1 MNLLTHL
8 IIYNLAASIF
18 LYATLAYNPRMWL
31 HRMPPEVLAKVTGKT
46 PEEKRIFIY
55 FALPFL
61 LWLFV
66 YPIIYVLGQDSTFL
80 TNFLTLGAFFAGFA
94 LWDTLVLDLLIFC
107 KITPNFIIIPG
118 TVREDY
124 SNMKYHLVSGTKGV
138 LMSVVFSGALAAIMM
153 LIKG

>member
-1 MNLLTHL
+1 MNLFIHL
-8 IIYNLAASIF
+8 LVYNLIASIF

-66 YPIIYVLGQDSTFL
+66 YPIVYVLGQHSTFL
-80 TNFLTLGAFFAGFA
+80 TDFLTFCAFFAGFA
-94 LWDTLVLDLLIFC
+94 LWDTLILDLLIFC
-107 KITPNFIIIPG
+107 KITPRFIIIPG
-118 TVREDY
+118 TVSEDY
-124 SNMKYHLVSGTKGV
+124 SNMKYRLVSGTKGV
-138 LMSVVFSGALAAIMM
+138 LMSVVFSGVFAAIMM
-153 LIKG
+153 LVKG

>member
-1 MNLLTHL
+1 MNLLIHL
-8 IIYNLAASIF
+8 IIYNLIASIF

-61 LWLFV
+61 LWRFA
-66 YPIIYVLGQDSTFL
+66 YPIVYVLGQHSTFL
-80 TNFLTLGAFFAGFA
+80 TDFLILCAFFAGFA
-94 LWDTLVLDLLIFC
+94 LWDTFVLDLLIFC
-107 KITPNFIIIPG
+107 KLTPRFIFIPG

-138 LMSVVFSGALAAIMM
+138 LMSVVFSGALAAI
-153 LIKG
+153 LTFIKG